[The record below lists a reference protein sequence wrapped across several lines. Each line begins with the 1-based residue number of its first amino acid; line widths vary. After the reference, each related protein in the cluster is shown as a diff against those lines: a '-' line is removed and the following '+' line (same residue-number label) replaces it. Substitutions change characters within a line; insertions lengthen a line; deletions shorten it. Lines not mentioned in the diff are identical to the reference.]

1 MTIAALLSASLFA
14 LFSAHSASAGVVEPN
29 SQRLTIGSTGVLC
42 YQMPCPWR
50 GVVDLE
56 EPSADRLRPLWS
68 GDHIPGL
75 IANPADRQRIA
86 SAWAALEC
94 LEIEGAIIRLA
105 SQNAPP
111 KLRVDRIVGACK

>member
-1 MTIAALLSASLFA
+1 MTISALLSASVFA
-14 LFSAHSASAGVVEPN
+14 LFSAQSALAGVIEQN

-56 EPSADRLRPLWS
+56 DPSADRLRPLWS

-94 LEIEGAIIRLA
+94 LEIEGAIIRMA
-105 SQNAPP
+105 TRNKPP
-111 KLRVDRIVGACK
+111 KLRVDRILGVCR

>member
-1 MTIAALLSASLFA
+1 MTISGLLSASVFA
-14 LFSAHSASAGVVEPN
+14 LFCANMALAGGVEQN

-50 GVVDLE
+50 GVVNLE

-75 IANPADRQRIA
+75 IADPADRQRIV
-86 SAWAALEC
+86 SAWEALEC
-94 LEIEGAIIRLA
+94 LEIEGAFITLA
-105 SQNAPP
+105 THNEPR
-111 KLRVDRIVGACK
+111 KLRIDRILGACT